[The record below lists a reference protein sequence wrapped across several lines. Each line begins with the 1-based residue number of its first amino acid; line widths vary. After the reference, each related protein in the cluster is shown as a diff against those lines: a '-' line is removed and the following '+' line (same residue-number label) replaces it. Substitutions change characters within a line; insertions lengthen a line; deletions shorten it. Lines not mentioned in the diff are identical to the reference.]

1 MCLLSV
7 ANDCVV
13 KDYVNSE
20 NLYPQKIKTDLW
32 SHKKILSHCLLH
44 SKYMYIYIYFLL
56 NATSVSD

>member
-13 KDYVNSE
+13 KDDVNSE

-32 SHKKILSHCLLH
+32 SHKNFLSHCLLH
-44 SKYMYIYIYFLL
+44 SKYMSIYIFFVKR
-56 NATSVSD
+56 NVRF